1 MKPTFAL
8 FIAHVVTVTLVA
20 ICAAAPEAL
29 LPHLVTHPAS
39 MVMLAG
45 AWVPD
50 NVQRIDFESLPR
62 VPSQHAVVNS
72 VRAPGSSL
80 QVLDHQHGGVNQHN
94 YLAFYDG
101 RYWAMWSDGPG
112 IEDRAGQRVKY
123 ATSADG
129 LHWSPAAYLTS
140 APRGCGPES
149 PYYNQ
154 RTRQGF
160 RYIARG
166 FWQRDEELIA
176 LVALDEA
183 AEFFGESLEL
193 RGLRWNKQARTWD
206 DVGVIAKDA
215 INNFPPRRLPTG
227 EWLMSRRSHD
237 YKTNGVHFLIGGVK
251 ALNTWDSFPVFGT
264 ATTLR
269 AEEPEWW
276 VLPDGS
282 LQGLFRD
289 NNRSGYL
296 FRAFSIDSGHTWTMP
311 VKTNF
316 PDATSKISGT
326 RLQDGRYVLVSN
338 PRPNKRDPL
347 TLAISDDGMVFT
359 KMFYLVGGRWVDY
372 PHVIE
377 HNHSLLIAF
386 AGGKQSVEVLVVKLS
401 DLNKFQMPTKAMSE
415 LPTPATGPT
424 K

>member
-1 MKPTFAL
+1 MKHLLAIL
-8 FIAHVVTVTLVA
+8 IAFG
-20 ICAAAPEAL
+20 AATEGSTP
-29 LPHLVTHPAS
+29 PHPIASPAS
-39 MVMLAG
+39 PVMLAG
-45 AWVPD
+45 AWVPAD
-50 NVQRIDFESLPR
+50 SQRIDFEALPH
-62 VPSQHAVVNS
+62 VPSQHAVINS
-72 VRAPGSSL
+72 VRVPGSSL

-94 YLAFYDG
+94 YLTHYDG
-101 RYWAMWSDGPG
+101 RFWAMWSDGPG
-112 IEDRAGQRVKY
+112 IEDRVGQRVKY

-129 LHWSPAAYLTS
+129 LRWSLAAYLTS
-140 APRGCGPES
+140 APRGFGPES

-193 RGLRWNKQARTWD
+193 RGLRWNKNTQEWD
-206 DVGVIAKDA
+206 DVGVIAKNS

-237 YKTNGVHFLIGGVK
+237 YKTKGVHFLIGGVK
-251 ALNTWDSFPVFGT
+251 ALNTWESFPVLGT

-276 VLPDGS
+276 VLPDGN
-282 LQGLFRD
+282 LQGVFRD

-296 FRAFSIDSGHTWTMP
+296 FRAFSTDNGRTWTMP

-326 RLQDGRYVLVSN
+326 QLQDGRYVLVSN

-347 TLAISDDGMVFT
+347 TLAISDDGKVFT

-377 HNHSLLIAF
+377 HDRNLLIAF
-386 AGGKQSVEVLVVKLS
+386 AGGKQSVEVLKVKLS
-401 DLNKFQMPTKAMSE
+401 DLNKLQMPTKALPE
-415 LPTPATGPT
+415 LPPPVTRLT